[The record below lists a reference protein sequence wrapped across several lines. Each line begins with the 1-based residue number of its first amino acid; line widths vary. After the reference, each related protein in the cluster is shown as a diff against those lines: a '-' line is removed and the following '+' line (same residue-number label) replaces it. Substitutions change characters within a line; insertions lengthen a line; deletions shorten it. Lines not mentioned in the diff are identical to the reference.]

1 MLLSLNGNAEFKPR
15 FCGCLQTGKVT
26 EIQLRDWRPLI
37 CSRCK
42 GVLKQDHEWKAE
54 LSWSPSIYH
63 GAVSRTSARLSN
75 RNIHEVSTWG
85 RGRDRCPL
93 CFCLVFYCYFL
104 SNDKQN
110 YNDNEQNR
118 SQLPSFMSGLS
129 WVLQIN
135 FTMQVG
141 KYSSLKLLLIQVFVI
156 YLCSTEGKQ
165 WNSCYFK
172 LTLKDL

>member
-1 MLLSLNGNAEFKPR
+1 MQEGKYSNSSLKLLLIQVFFFPAHLIRPLSPTPSSRSNLSLRPCCYLSMVARSSNQGSVDAFRLES
-15 FCGCLQTGKVT
+15 T

-75 RNIHEVSTWG
+75 RNIREVSTWG

-110 YNDNEQNR
+110 
-118 SQLPSFMSGLS
+118 
-129 WVLQIN
+129 
-135 FTMQVG
+135 
-141 KYSSLKLLLIQVFVI
+141 
-156 YLCSTEGKQ
+156 
-165 WNSCYFK
+165 
-172 LTLKDL
+172 